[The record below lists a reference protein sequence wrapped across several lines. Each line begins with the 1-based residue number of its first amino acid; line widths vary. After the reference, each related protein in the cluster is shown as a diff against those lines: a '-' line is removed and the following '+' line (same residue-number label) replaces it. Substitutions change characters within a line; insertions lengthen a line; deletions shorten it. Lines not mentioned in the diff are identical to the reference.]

1 MKVLQ
6 IDKYHYLK
14 GGAETVFFNTMHLLQ
29 NKGHE
34 VIPFCLK
41 SSKNDASEF
50 ESYFVDYPELSECN
64 LLTKIRYIPSF
75 IYNKKAAQQ
84 IERLIIEQKP
94 DIAHIHL
101 LFNSHSVSIL
111 PILKKYHIPI
121 VMTVHDYRLICP
133 AYTFRNG
140 KGDICEKCIHHS
152 YLNCILQK
160 CSNNNLGNSTILTL
174 DSIFRSVF
182 YKPINYIDKFIFVSK
197 FAEQKHIQANS
208 LYEDKAV
215 QLYNF
220 TPNISVKKEVRGN
233 YLLYLGRISSEKG
246 ILTLINAMRNLPG
259 IPLKIAGTGPLS
271 EDLKRHGLSNIEWL
285 GFRKG
290 KDLEQLVKNAMY
302 VIVPSEWY
310 ENNPLSIIESM
321 AMGVP
326 VIGSNMGG
334 IPELIR
340 HQENGFL
347 FQAKSSSEL
356 EQIIK
361 FAFYMDDSQYY
372 ELSNKAIEF
381 AHDNFSEESHYQK
394 LMEIYNSCIKNK
406 VL

>member
-6 IDKYHYLK
+6 IDKYYYIK
-14 GGAETVFFNTMHLLQ
+14 GGAETVFFNTIHLLQ
-29 NKGHE
+29 NNGHE

-41 SSKNDASEF
+41 SKKNDFSTF
-50 ESYFVDYPELSECN
+50 ESYFVDYPELSECGIF
-64 LLTKIRYIPSF
+64 TKIKHIPSF

-84 IERLIIEQKP
+84 IEKLIVEQKP

-111 PILKKYHIPI
+111 PVLKKYHIPV

-140 KGDICEKCIHHS
+140 KGEVCEKCIDHS

-160 CSNNNLGNSTILTL
+160 CSNNNLGNSTILAL

-182 YKPINYIDKFIFVSK
+182 YKPINYIDKFVFVSE
-197 FAEQKHIQANS
+197 FAKQKHIQANP
-208 LYEDKAV
+208 LYANKAA

-220 TPNISVKKEVRGN
+220 TPHIATKKGTRGN
-233 YLLYLGRISSEKG
+233 YLLYFGRISNEKG
-246 ILTLINAMRNLPG
+246 ILTLINAMKSLPN

-271 EDLKRHGLSNIEWL
+271 ESLKQYNLPNIEWL
-285 GFRKG
+285 GFKKG
-290 KDLEQLVKNAMY
+290 AELEQLIKNAMY
-302 VIVPSEWY
+302 VVVPSEWY

-326 VIGSNMGG
+326 VIGSNIGG
-334 IPELIR
+334 IPELIQ
-340 HQENGFL
+340 HQKNGFL
-347 FQAKSSSEL
+347 FQTESVSEL
-356 EQIIK
+356 GQMID
-361 FAFYMDDSQYY
+361 FAFHMTDSQYY
-372 ELSNKAIEF
+372 EISNNAIEF
-381 AHDNFSEESHYQK
+381 ANAHFSEDSHYQK
-394 LMEIYNSCIKNK
+394 LMQIYDDCIKNK
-406 VL
+406 TV